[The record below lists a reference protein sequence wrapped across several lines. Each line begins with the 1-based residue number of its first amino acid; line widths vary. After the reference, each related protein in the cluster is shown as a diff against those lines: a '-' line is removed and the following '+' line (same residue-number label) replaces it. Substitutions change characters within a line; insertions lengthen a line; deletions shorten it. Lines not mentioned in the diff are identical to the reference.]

1 MNENLFINS
10 NKIIKKIKITDKF
23 LYKYNIIYNKYY
35 YGRYLTQLSFF
46 ILFFFV
52 LFFAVLLYSFSYK
65 VDLLYYNVF
74 TLLLFFIGFSI
85 HALVTIV
92 PHHNKI
98 TNFQRKL
105 NLLEKE
111 YENIIEN
118 NIDSLYQ
125 YLLLN
130 KNANIDPI
138 HIENIVIQYKKKYYK
153 DKNVDEL
160 LRQALINKKEV
171 STIILN
177 D

>member
-1 MNENLFINS
+1 MNDDPFVKS
-10 NKIIKKIKITDKF
+10 NKIIKKIKIIDKF
-23 LYKYNIIYNKYY
+23 LYKYERIYNKYY
-35 YGRYLTQLSFF
+35 YGRYSSQLSG
-46 ILFFFV
+46 
-52 LFFAVLLYSFSYK
+52 
-65 VDLLYYNVF
+65 
-74 TLLLFFIGFSI
+74 LLLFFLIGFSTFFLYSLFNRI
-85 HALVTIV
+85 DLFHYNVISLLLFFLVFCLHALVTIV

-98 TNFQRKL
+98 TKFQRKL

-138 HIENIVIQYKKKYYK
+138 HIENIVIQYKKKHYK
-153 DKNVDEL
+153 DKNIEEL